1 MTCKAARRT
10 LGAAVARKRAAQTP
24 PDSGGLRQWTML
36 TRSYCHL
43 CDDMRDA
50 LLPLIEGQG
59 IEVGEIDVDA
69 DPRLESVYGERVPVL
84 FAGAI
89 EEGQEICALRLDRTR
104 VMAALAA
111 TRR

>member
-1 MTCKAARRT
+1 MTNVSVMRAEKATETTAAEFHAR
-10 LGAAVARKRAAQTP
+10 V
-24 PDSGGLRQWTML
+24 
-36 TRSYCHL
+36 
-43 CDDMRDA
+43 DA